1 MILGKSLKYIS
12 FTVVT
17 LITINNIASHTQ
29 SNSLNNRAI
38 IATSPY
44 DLLIANDIK
53 IISAIRDS
61 DKTTTKLAS
70 SLYNL
75 DKDIQIIDLEKEYLK
90 ISRKYIYN
98 KEINSYLIECNITI
112 YLKSIKIENCN
123 YNEKVYLFIDDI
135 TQKNTT
141 QKDNIL
147 NAPFAG
153 DTVKEELSKKL
164 VTSINEKLL
173 SHQYYEYYLK
183 IYLKEEGITNP
194 AKNIISALSLLEY
207 TPQLENIAIIL
218 TKKENKDQNNY
229 VISKIFEYNF
239 QNYTCETKIE
249 NRLLLINDNLK
260 SKAPLNSPNLTIK
273 TNCTDLLNSSIVLK
287 NK

>member
-1 MILGKSLKYIS
+1 MILGKSIKYIS

-17 LITINNIASHTQ
+17 LITVNNIASHTQ
-29 SNSLNNRAI
+29 SNALKNRAI

-75 DKDIQIIDLEKEYLK
+75 DKDIQIIDLKKEYLK

-98 KEINSYLIECNITI
+98 KEINSHLIECNITI

-123 YNEKVYLFIDDI
+123 YNEKIYLFIGDI
-135 TQKNTT
+135 IQNNTT

-147 NAPFAG
+147 TVPFAG
-153 DTVKEELSKKL
+153 DITKEELSKRL

-183 IYLKEEGITNP
+183 IYLSEEGITNP

-207 TPQLENIAIIL
+207 TPQLDNITIIL
-218 TKKENKDQNNY
+218 TKKEDRDQNNY
-229 VISKIFEYNF
+229 VISKIFEYTF

-260 SKAPLNSPNLTIK
+260 LKAPLNSPNLTIK
-273 TNCTDLLNSSIVLK
+273 THCNDLLNSSIVIK
-287 NK
+287 K